1 MGKNNPFAGLLTV
14 LVISILLVIMFPA
27 LFVILLLAV
36 VAGGLY
42 LWFRFRSVKKQMER
56 ELNEQPQAAWQDD
69 LFREQAS
76 RLKRTEDAEVIDVE
90 FTRKD
95 EDEEKRQSI

>member
-1 MGKNNPFAGLLTV
+1 MGKNNPLAMLLALIALSV
-14 LVISILLVIMFPA
+14 LVIVLFPGLLV
-27 LFVILLLAV
+27 VIAI
-36 VAGGLY
+36 AAIY
-42 LWFRFRSVKKQMER
+42 LWFRFRGMKKQMER
-56 ELNEQPQAAWQDD
+56 ELNEQPQATWQDD
-69 LFREQAS
+69 LFKEQAS

>member
-1 MGKNNPFAGLLTV
+1 MGKNNPFAALLALIALSV
-14 LVISILLVIMFPA
+14 LVIVLFPGLLV
-27 LFVILLLAV
+27 VIVIA
-36 VAGGLY
+36 AIY
-42 LWFRFRSVKKQMER
+42 LWFRFRGMKKQMER
-56 ELNEQPQAAWQDD
+56 ELNEQPQATWQDD
-69 LFREQAS
+69 LFQEQTS

>member
-1 MGKNNPFAGLLTV
+1 MGKNNPFAALLALIALSV
-14 LVISILLVIMFPA
+14 LVIVLFPGLLV
-27 LFVILLLAV
+27 VIAI
-36 VAGGLY
+36 AAIY
-42 LWFRFRSVKKQMER
+42 LWFRFRGMKKQMER
-56 ELNEQPQAAWQDD
+56 ELNEQPQATWQDD
-69 LFREQAS
+69 LFKEQTS

>member
-1 MGKNNPFAGLLTV
+1 MGKNNPFAGFLALVAMSFLL
-14 LVISILLVIMFPA
+14 IILFPP
-27 LFVILLLAV
+27 LLLI
-36 VAGGLY
+36 VAGIALY
-42 LWFRFRSVKKQMER
+42 LWLRVRKVKKQMER
-56 ELNEQPQAAWQDD
+56 ELKEQPQPTWQDD
-69 LFREQAS
+69 RFQEQAA

>member
-1 MGKNNPFAGLLTV
+1 MGKNNPFAVLLALIAMGFLLIV
-14 LVISILLVIMFPA
+14 LFPP
-27 LFVILLLAV
+27 LLLII
-36 VAGGLY
+36 AGIALY
-42 LWFRFRSVKKQMER
+42 FWLRFRKVKKQMEQ
-56 ELNEQPQAAWQDD
+56 ELNEQPQQAWQDD
-69 LFREQAS
+69 LFQEQVS

>member
-1 MGKNNPFAGLLTV
+1 MGKNNPFAGLLTM
-14 LVISILLVIMFPA
+14 LVMGILLVIMFPA

-42 LWFRFRSVKKQMER
+42 LWFRFRKAKKQMER

>member
-1 MGKNNPFAGLLTV
+1 MGKNNPLAMLLALIALSV
-14 LVISILLVIMFPA
+14 LVIVLFPGLLV
-27 LFVILLLAV
+27 VIAI
-36 VAGGLY
+36 AAIY
-42 LWFRFRSVKKQMER
+42 LWFRSRRMKKQMER
-56 ELNEQPQAAWQDD
+56 ELNEQPQATWQDD
-69 LFREQAS
+69 LFREQTS

>member
-27 LFVILLLAV
+27 LFVILFLILA
-36 VAGGLY
+36 AGGIYSWL
-42 LWFRFRSVKKQMER
+42 RFRSVKKQMER
-56 ELNEQPQAAWQDD
+56 ELNEQPQATWQDD
-69 LFREQAS
+69 LFQEQAS